1 MKGFLKAVFDATSGA
16 VSDFRRHGCSS
27 LAASLA
33 FFALLS
39 FLPIVFLLLHGVSF
53 FLRLDEFGS
62 DQLLNFLQG
71 FLPSL
76 GQDLAAEMERVAG
89 EQVSH
94 VVVLLTFAWFGLQ
107 VFYEVDYAVNVVFE
121 VPRQRNPLI
130 TTAISVALLGLVG
143 ALFVLSYV
151 VTQILDLV
159 VLYTPGFGE
168 TSSLAAATYE
178 FLLSYTLPFLLVLGA
193 VTCLYRYV
201 PRSRPRWGDAAVG
214 GLVLAVL
221 WEGAK
226 HLFSTYVPSLTV
238 YSRIYGSLLVV
249 VLFLLWVYYSAALLL
264 FSAAIVHRLQVRR
277 EPSMSP

>member
-1 MKGFLKAVFDATSGA
+1 MVFLRAVYGAMVGA
-16 VSDFRRHGCSS
+16 VSDFRRHGCTS

-39 FLPIVFLLLHGVSF
+39 FFPIVFLLLHGVSF
-53 FLRLDEFGS
+53 FMHP
-62 DQLLNFLQG
+62 DQLGSEQLLTFLQG

-76 GQDLAAEMERVAG
+76 GEDIVTEMERVAD

-94 VVVLLTFAWFGLQ
+94 VVVFLTFAWFGLQ

-130 TTAISVALLGLVG
+130 TTAISIGLLGLVG
-143 ALFVLSYV
+143 LLFVLSYL

-159 VLYTPGFGE
+159 VFYAPEFVG
-168 TSSLAAATYE
+168 TSPLGVATYE
-178 FLLSYTLPFLLVLGA
+178 FLLSYTLPFLLVLAA

-214 GLVLAVL
+214 GLVLALL

-249 VLFLLWVYYSAALLL
+249 VLFLLWVYYSATLLL
-264 FSAAIVHRLQVRR
+264 FSAAIVHSLQVRR
-277 EPSMSP
+277 QPSMSP

>member
-1 MKGFLKAVFDATSGA
+1 MKAFLRTVLGA
-16 VSDFRRHGCSS
+16 LSDFRRHGCTS

-39 FLPIVFLLLHGVSF
+39 IFPIVFLLLHGVSF
-53 FLRLDEFGS
+53 LLRLDQLGS
-62 DQLLNFLQG
+62 EQLVNFLQG

-76 GQDLAAEMERVAG
+76 GEDIAAEMERVAE

-94 VVVLLTFAWFGLQ
+94 VVVFLTFAWFGLQ

-130 TTAISVALLGLVG
+130 TTAISIGLLGLVG
-143 ALFVLSYV
+143 ALFILSYL

-159 VLYTPGFGE
+159 LLYAPEFGGM
-168 TSSLAAATYE
+168 SPLAVAANE
-178 FLLSYTLPFLLVLGA
+178 FLLSYSLPFLLVLAA

-201 PRSRPRWGDAAVG
+201 PRSRPLWRDAAVG
-214 GLVLAVL
+214 GLVLALL

-238 YSRIYGSLLVV
+238 YSRMYGSLLVV
-249 VLFLLWVYYSAALLL
+249 VLFLLWVYYSAVLLL
-264 FSAAIVHRLQVRR
+264 FSAAIVHRLQVLRQ
-277 EPSMSP
+277 PSMSP

>member
-1 MKGFLKAVFDATSGA
+1 MMAFVRPVLGAVSGA

-39 FLPIVFLLLHGVSF
+39 FLPIVFLLLHGVGF

-76 GQDLAAEMERVAG
+76 GEDLAAEMERVAG

-143 ALFVLSYV
+143 ALFTLSYI
-151 VTQILDLV
+151 VTQVLDLIV
-159 VLYTPGFGE
+159 IYAPGLE
-168 TSSLAAATYE
+168 SKSPLATATYE
-178 FLLSYTLPFLLVLGA
+178 FLLSYTLPFLLVFAA

-201 PRSRPRWGDAAVG
+201 PRSRPLWRDAAVG
-214 GLVLAVL
+214 GLVLALL

-249 VLFLLWVYYSAALLL
+249 VLFLLWIYYSAALLL
-264 FSAAIVHRLQVRR
+264 FSAAIVHRLEVRHQ
-277 EPSMSP
+277 P

>member
-1 MKGFLKAVFDATSGA
+1 M
-16 VSDFRRHGCSS
+16 SDFRRHGCTS

-39 FLPIVFLLLHGVSF
+39 FFPIVFLLLHGVSF
-53 FLRLDEFGS
+53 FMRLDQLGS
-62 DQLLNFLQG
+62 EQLVNFLQG

-76 GQDLAAEMERVAG
+76 GEDIAVEMERVAE

-94 VVVLLTFAWFGLQ
+94 VVVFLTFVWFGLQ

-130 TTAISVALLGLVG
+130 TTAISIGLLGLVG
-143 ALFVLSYV
+143 ALFILSYL
-151 VTQILDLV
+151 VTQILDLL
-159 VLYTPGFGE
+159 VLYAPGFGGM
-168 TSSLAAATYE
+168 SPLAIAANE
-178 FLLSYTLPFLLVLGA
+178 FLLSYSLPFLLVLAA

-214 GLVLAVL
+214 GLVLALL

-238 YSRIYGSLLVV
+238 YSRMYGSLLVV
-249 VLFLLWVYYSAALLL
+249 VLFLLWVYYSAVLLL
-264 FSAAIVHRLQVRR
+264 FSAAIVHRLQVLRQ
-277 EPSMSP
+277 PSMSP